1 MCSAGPSRTDEPC
14 AILVYGPRRSS
25 REGIKLSNMHET
37 LRQILVCPRCKDK
50 LTFTGGAGTDDGE
63 LRCESCSI
71 VYPVKNGIPR
81 FVPADNYA
89 GSFGY
94 QWNRFRR
101 EQLDSFSKT
110 TLSTNRF
117 WTETGWTPEQMRGSL
132 VLDVGCGA
140 GRFLDVASTTGATVV
155 GVDLSNAI
163 DAAKDNLGDRDNIHF
178 IQASIYELP
187 FRDETF
193 DLCYCIGVI
202 QHTPDPEKSLVSI
215 ARMVKPTGQ
224 LAVTI
229 YSRKAWTKLYAKYWL
244 RPLAKRIDK
253 KRLLRIIERLMI
265 IAFPVTDVLFRIPIL
280 GKFFMF
286 TIPVANY
293 VHEPQL
299 SREQRYTW
307 AILDTF
313 DMLSPYYDQP
323 MTEEE
328 ASVALASGGVRE
340 VTRLPG
346 PGLNLVATR
355 GPVE

>member
-1 MCSAGPSRTDEPC
+1 
-14 AILVYGPRRSS
+14 
-25 REGIKLSNMHET
+25 MHES
-37 LRQILVCPRCKDK
+37 LRQILVCPKCKGD
-50 LTFTGGAGTDDGE
+50 LTFLELDGSDDGE
-63 LRCESCSI
+63 VRCESCSI
-71 VYPVKNGIPR
+71 SYPVKNGIPR

-101 EQLDSFSKT
+101 EQLDRFNKT
-110 TLSTNRF
+110 TLSADRF
-117 WTETGWTPEQMRGSL
+117 WSETGWTPDEMRGAL
-132 VLDVGCGA
+132 ILDVGCGA
-140 GRFLDVASTTGATVV
+140 GRFLDVASTTDATVV
-155 GVDLSNAI
+155 GMDLSSAI
-163 DAAKDNLGDRDNIHF
+163 DAAKENLSDRVNVHF
-178 IQASIYELP
+178 VQASIYELP
-187 FRDETF
+187 FRDGAF

-202 QHTPDPEKSLVSI
+202 QHTPDPEKSLASI
-215 ARMVKPTGQ
+215 ARMVKPTGR

-229 YSRKAWTKLYAKYWL
+229 YPRKPWTKLYSKYWL

-253 KRLLRIIERLMI
+253 KRLLKIIEGAMVF
-265 IAFPVTDVLFRIPIL
+265 AFPLTDVLFRIPVL

-286 TIPVANY
+286 TVPVANY

-328 ASVALASGGVRE
+328 ASVALEGGGVCE

-346 PGLNLVATR
+346 QGLNLVATR